1 MTTRPAP
8 PYRDRPAADRS
19 PADRSTLAR
28 DAVVVAAILLAIASI
43 AHWSDAIEAFATTV
57 LGFPK
62 LP

>member
-1 MTTRPAP
+1 MTTRPAT
-8 PYRDRPAADRS
+8 PYRDRPAADLS